1 MTARWLFS
9 LLFALA
15 ALPLAAEAAVCTSVS
30 TGTWNTAARWSCGH
44 VPVAADTV
52 VIAHNITLNTNPTLA
67 GLTINA
73 GVTLADDGNG
83 RVATIT
89 GDLVVNGTLSNG
101 ARMNVTGA
109 ASNISGS
116 GTFNNSRLYTS
127 GTAVTLLTGSS
138 LTFTGSSR
146 LYTGRTEGGTTV
158 AGSVL
163 TINGTINSTV
173 TTASTT
179 FLRLYAGS
187 TVVGTTGAISAAV
200 SAATYNTAT
209 ATLTNNGSVSLNRIS
224 QNAATNAW
232 TQGTNASLTL
242 SAVSTVGTL
251 NASASGNTVTYTAPA
266 TPITPSGNTYYNLA
280 GTGVTCPHGF
290 TVLGSDP
297 CPTGSGSITSSP
309 TSCTSNATVG
319 TVAWT
324 APVNALS
331 SNNVYATAGLVR
343 NTTSNYLNCTGF
355 DFSAVPSGATITGI
369 TVYVERKSSRNNRIR
384 DAFTYLIKGGVIST
398 AYNGATAT
406 SWTTADVTEAHG
418 GAGNLW
424 GTTWTHADVT
434 AANFGVA
441 FAAINYSATDTATR
455 TASVDHISV
464 KVDYQSSPFH
474 HLRIEHDGAA
484 STCAAEPVTL
494 RACADAACSSYYTA
508 TDVTG
513 INLSPTTGVYTW
525 SPSSSVS
532 ILAADG
538 GSSTG
543 ITLARNSA
551 GTATLAITGTP
562 SPAPSNTFECYN
574 TATGTAGDCSLV
586 FTSSAISFAI
596 ANHTAG
602 TRQLVTLTSCSS
614 SFSNKTRT
622 IKFWS
627 TYTNPASG
635 TLQGAVAAGTGNA
648 DCATGYS
655 ALSTSSA
662 TPTSLALSFNNGAS
676 PQATFSLC
684 YPDVGD
690 VRIDARYDGSAATGD
705 AGVVILGNDSFIAK
719 PDRFEVGSI
728 RRTSDNLSN
737 PATTPTPA
745 NPENDTKFVTAGVSS
760 SASSQFTA
768 TITAKNALGA
778 TTPNYGLE
786 STPEGVVL
794 TAVLV
799 APAGGNTGTL
809 TCKASSTQCVVP
821 GGAANFS
828 GGATA
833 LTDLAWS
840 EVGILQVMAKIRDGS
855 YIGTGEATTPT
866 ASVNIGR
873 FYPHHF
879 GVVPGDI
886 DNRAD
891 WCDQGVLVADGVT
904 PCTSPAWTYM
914 DEKFNVNFA
923 LNAENSA
930 NATTLNYTG
939 AFAKLNPL
947 ASNNTLLFGAV
958 DGAAP
963 TALTARLDTSLVTLD
978 GSGSFSN
985 GGASISAPLAITR
998 AAAPDGPYTAFD
1010 IGIAPVD
1017 SDGVTTVKDLDID
1030 NDAVN
1035 DRTQVNAASTTLRY
1049 GRIAFA
1055 NAYGSELL
1063 PLSIPV
1069 TLQYW
1074 DGSRYVTASDDDITT
1089 LGSADIV
1096 YSNWT
1101 QNLAAGETTASP
1113 ASIVFVNGAASLRL
1127 SAPGAGNQG
1136 SVDIASSAPP
1146 FLSGGSGR
1154 ATFGIYRGNDTFI
1167 YLREQ
1172 H

>member
-1 MTARWLFS
+1 MNASCLRP

-15 ALPLAAEAAVCTSVS
+15 SLPLAAEAAVCTSVS
-30 TGTWNTAARWSCGH
+30 AGDWNVAARWDCGH
-44 VPVAADTV
+44 VPLAADTV
-52 VIAHNITLNTNPTLA
+52 VIAHNAIRMRGNYTVA

-73 GVTLADDGNG
+73 GAVLNDDGRNL
-83 RVATIT
+83 T
-89 GDLVVNGTLSNG
+89 VNGNVIINGQLGINQGGTLRMRTAGATLSG
-101 ARMNVTGA
+101 
-109 ASNISGS
+109 
-116 GTFNNSRLYTS
+116 
-127 GTAVTLLTGSS
+127 TGSVKD
-138 LTFTGSSR
+138 LT
-146 LYTGRTEGGTTV
+146 LEID
-158 AGSVL
+158 AANIIL
-163 TINGTINSTV
+163 
-173 TTASTT
+173 A
-179 FLRLYAGS
+179 AGS
-187 TVVGTTGAISAAV
+187 TLDFDPNAEIDVAANMAGSLTLNGTVTAATQTAGDRVIRVSSGGALTIGTTGIINAPNS
-200 SAATYNTAT
+200 
-209 ATLTNNGSVSLNRIS
+209 RIDVR
-224 QNAATNAW
+224 
-232 TQGTNASLTL
+232 TNASLLNNGSITVREL
-242 SAVSTVGTL
+242 RGRTGTPAPAVTQGANASLTVSSALCTAANPCTFD
-251 NASASGNTVTYTAPA
+251 ASASGNTVTYIAPA
-266 TPITPSGNTYYNLA
+266 TPATPIGNTYYNLA
-280 GTGVTCPHGF
+280 GSGVTCPHGF

-297 CPTGSGSITSSP
+297 CPTGSGSVTASP
-309 TSCTSNATVG
+309 TSCSTVAGPG
-319 TVAWT
+319 TVAWSN
-324 APVNALS
+324 PGNALT
-331 SNNVYATAGLVR
+331 SNNAYATAILAGGAS
-343 NTTSNYLNCTGF
+343 TQYLNCTGF
-355 DFSAVPSGATITGI
+355 DFSTIPLGATITGI
-369 TVYVERKSSRNNRIR
+369 TVHVERRASFNNRIR
-384 DAFTYLIKGGVIST
+384 DAFAYLIKGGIIST

-418 GAGNLW
+418 GTGNLW
-424 GTTWTHADVT
+424 GTTWTQADIA

-441 FAAINYSATDTATR
+441 FAATNYSAFATNR

-474 HLRIEHDGAA
+474 HIRIEHDGAA

-525 SPSSSVS
+525 SPASTVS

-551 GTATLAITGTP
+551 GTATLAVTGTP
-562 SPAPSNTFECYN
+562 SPAPSSTFECYN
-574 TATGTAGDCSLV
+574 TATLTSGDCSLV
-586 FTSSAISFAI
+586 YSSSAISFSI
-596 ANHTAG
+596 PNHTAG

-622 IKFWS
+622 LKFWS

-635 TLQGAVAAGTGNA
+635 TLQGTVTAGTGNA
-648 DCATGYS
+648 DCTTGYS

-662 TPTSLALSFNNGAS
+662 TPTLLNLSFNNGAS

-719 PDRFEVGSI
+719 PDRFELSSI
-728 RRTSDNLSN
+728 RRTSDNLAN

-745 NPENDTKFVTAGVSS
+745 NPENETKFVTAGVSS
-760 SASSQFTA
+760 TASSQFTA
-768 TITAKNALGA
+768 TVTAKNAQGV

-786 STPEGVVL
+786 STPEGVAL

-809 TCKASSTQCVVP
+809 TCKASSSNCVVT

-828 GGATA
+828 GGATT

-840 EVGILQVMAKIRDGS
+840 EVGILQIMAKIRDGS
-855 YIGTGEATTPT
+855 YIGTGEVTTPT

-963 TALTARLDTSLVTLD
+963 TALTARLDTSLVMLD

-985 GGASISAPLAITR
+985 GGASISVPLSLTR
-998 AAAPDGPYTAFD
+998 DAAPDGPYTALD

-1017 SDGVTTVKDLDID
+1017 SDGVTTVKDLDIN
-1030 NDAVN
+1030 NDAVA
-1035 DRTQVNAASTTLRY
+1035 DRTQANAASTGMRY

-1055 NAYGSELL
+1055 NAYGPELL
-1063 PLSIPV
+1063 PLSLPV

-1089 LGSADIV
+1089 LGSANIV

-1113 ASIVFVNGAASLRL
+1113 ASIVFTNGVASLKL

-1136 SVDIASSAPP
+1136 SVDISSNAPA
-1146 FLSGGSGR
+1146 FLTGGTGR
-1154 ATFGIYRGNDTFI
+1154 ATFGIYRGNDVFI